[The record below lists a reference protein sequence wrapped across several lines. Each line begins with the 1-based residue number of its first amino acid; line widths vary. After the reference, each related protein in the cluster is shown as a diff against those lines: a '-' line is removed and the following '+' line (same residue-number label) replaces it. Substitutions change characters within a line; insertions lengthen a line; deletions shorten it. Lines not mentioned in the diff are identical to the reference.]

1 MLSKRI
7 REYCVSGQL
16 PPFRGSRF
24 GNQCLACIYGIFVW
38 LVNHICDDFT
48 DTTRRIATLKQTP
61 AIDLEMKQYLVI
73 GFCPRCSVFELMTW
87 MLALIYDDR
96 WRPLDI
102 RVPAN
107 QRKHRVSGENGYS
120 TIFWQRRGSP

>member
-7 REYCVSGQL
+7 REYRVSGQL

-24 GNQCLACIYGIFVW
+24 ENQCLACINGNSVW
-38 LVNHICDDFT
+38 LVNFTCDHFT
-48 DTTRRIATLKQTP
+48 DTTRRIATLKLTP

-87 MLALIYDDR
+87 
-96 WRPLDI
+96 
-102 RVPAN
+102 
-107 QRKHRVSGENGYS
+107 
-120 TIFWQRRGSP
+120 